1 MRVAGRKR
9 AVRILRRSPWPGQP
23 VRSAAPPDPRSGP
36 TCCECCAAALSTP
49 HCDRR
54 FGLNFEPVDSENC
67 PVAGPPPAALERR
80 TMANP
85 SDFDP
90 RSFRLDDDDDD
101 DHECDKHGAE
111 KEGGG
116 PNPFE
121 KALLDA
127 RTLLLSGPVDD
138 KMLKEATI
146 RCLAMEQKDQKK
158 PITVFINSPGGS
170 ADAGFAIY
178 DLLRFVKPPVITVVN
193 GLCASAG
200 ILIHLAAEKKRRFC
214 MSESRFMIHQ
224 PSTMGRGTASD
235 LDITAKEILKLRD
248 RYNKIIAEQ
257 CNKTPEQVTESARRD
272 FWLDAGQALEYGLVS
287 KVVKKRDELPE

>member
-1 MRVAGRKR
+1 M
-9 AVRILRRSPWPGQP
+9 Q
-23 VRSAAPPDPRSGP
+23 
-36 TCCECCAAALSTP
+36 
-49 HCDRR
+49 
-54 FGLNFEPVDSENC
+54 
-67 PVAGPPPAALERR
+67 
-80 TMANP
+80 NP

-90 RSFRLDDDDDD
+90 KRRFLHDDDEDDD
-101 DHECDKHGAE
+101 
-111 KEGGG
+111 GGG
-116 PNPFE
+116 GCQHGERDKGGMSPYE

-127 RTLLLSGPVDD
+127 RTLLISGPVDD

-146 RCLAMEQKDQKK
+146 RCLAMEQADSKK

-178 DLLRFVKPPVITVVN
+178 DLLRFVEPPVTTVVN

-200 ILIHLAAEKKRRFC
+200 ILIHLAADKKRRFC

-248 RYNKIIAEQ
+248 RYNRIIAEA
-257 CNKTPEQVTESARRD
+257 CGKTLEQVTESARRD
-272 FWLDAGQALEYGLVS
+272 FWLDAGQALEYGLVA
-287 KVVKKRDELPE
+287 KVVKRRDELPK